1 MDKMICDGRQ
11 VKLKKQIFGLQGIDM
26 GFFLKL
32 SYVVKLAAVEVRG
45 DDFTKFTE
53 TMQKGVSFKVF

>member
-1 MDKMICDGRQ
+1 MDWH
-11 VKLKKQIFGLQGIDM
+11 
-26 GFFLKL
+26 GFFKKL
-32 SYVVKLAAVEVRG
+32 SYVVKLAAVRLRG

>member
-32 SYVVKLAAVEVRG
+32 SYVVKLAAVW
-45 DDFTKFTE
+45 
-53 TMQKGVSFKVF
+53 

>member
-1 MDKMICDGRQ
+1 MDKMMCVVG
-11 VKLKKQIFGLQGIDM
+11 KLSLKNRFLVYRGLTW
-26 GFFLKL
+26 FFLKIIL
-32 SYVVKLAAVEVRG
+32 CSEVGSCLVRG

>member
-26 GFFLKL
+26 VFLKKL
-32 SYVVKLAAVEVRG
+32 SYVDKRG